1 MEDLDGKEIGGSNI
15 EVSLAK
21 PPSDKKKKEEIL
33 RARERRMMQMM
44 QIRGGYGCSYLI
56 LFTEMYLFVSLQYND
71 ARRDADGT
79 WTTGTTSALCRI
91 RWNEGL
97 DGSWRLW

>member
-1 MEDLDGKEIGGSNI
+1 MEELDGKEMGGSNI

-44 QIRGGYGCSYLI
+44 QVRGGYVDRGPI
-56 LFTEMYLFVSLQYND
+56 
-71 ARRDADGT
+71 DGDT
-79 WTTGTTSALCRI
+79 LYFFNNLVTSAIFLLIDGCR
-91 RWNEGL
+91 L
-97 DGSWRLW
+97 